1 MKTAAAQRQNRGFC
15 SGANVR
21 CKIRSRPRAETGLSA
36 YFWRGGWQMS
46 PFFAEMRMVWGGQIF
61 PMLRAAWALKWFRVL
76 YIIFQK
82 AIFQQPHD
90 LSPK

>member
-1 MKTAAAQRQNRGFC
+1 MSLFFCRNAHGVGRADLSDAA
-15 SGANVR
+15 
-21 CKIRSRPRAETGLSA
+21 SRFGPE
-36 YFWRGGWQMS
+36 
-46 PFFAEMRMVWGGQIF
+46 
-61 PMLRAAWALKWFRVL
+61 WFRVL

>member
-15 SGANVR
+15 SGANAR

-46 PFFAEMRMVWGGQIF
+46 LFFCRNAHGVG
-61 PMLRAAWALKWFRVL
+61 RADLSDAAGRFGPEWFRVL

>member
-1 MKTAAAQRQNRGFC
+1 
-15 SGANVR
+15 
-21 CKIRSRPRAETGLSA
+21 
-36 YFWRGGWQMS
+36 MS